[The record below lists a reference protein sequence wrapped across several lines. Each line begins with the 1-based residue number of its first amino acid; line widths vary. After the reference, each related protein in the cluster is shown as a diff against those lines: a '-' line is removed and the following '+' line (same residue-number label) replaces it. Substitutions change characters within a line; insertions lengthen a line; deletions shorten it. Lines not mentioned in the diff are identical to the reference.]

1 MTGGHLLFL
10 RTGLIFIFAFMS
22 LAHGAIPKNNNQ
34 KVLFDV
40 QTSRTDQKLSREFYT
55 LRSELRRNN
64 VRWRTLK
71 SIKSILP
78 KTFAFYG
85 FNDITDRIE
94 ILISKKK
101 RTKKFSTACP
111 AERKAK
117 SSTLHESFH
126 ELVDGYCRVVF
137 TSLIDRSKLSIG
149 AKERNYITTQIDDF
163 LKNNADEL
171 ALILDNVE
179 RESFFYKDLNALIN
193 NKIIKGYYAPNEKIL
208 SKITISTELTSHY
221 QERGLLN
228 RKARRYFFKEFKRL
242 ANLTER
248 HIINDNIPESKSTL
262 SQALGFY
269 VENKKYISS
278 DTAWRYLSLVSDE
291 YRENGHKDLSLDT
304 LDKILAISG
313 PQNSGETIFKM
324 LTTCLNFSDSNC
336 AKKIIKKY
344 QLVETLNDYDSKVRF
359 WIGRSLEFI
368 GEKSK
373 AMEIYSIVSKESP
386 LDFYSIL
393 ASRQISISNG
403 NKADAPDFLPINIT
417 TSALLKQIPQKKL
430 SKNLQRS
437 LARTSLWLD
446 NEIEKFVVMES
457 ADILELFPSESF
469 NDENLIQS
477 FGSIEFKRFLVHQL
491 VQLYNHKKQYL
502 LTFKLVYR
510 SIEDNIY
517 VLTDKSLKF
526 LFPLEYMSKIQ
537 AIDPDIDPLLILSL
551 IRQESAFNPKA
562 KSRVGARGLM
572 QLMPQTARRFKK
584 RVKAYQLKKPKLNL
598 KIGIK
603 YFNKLLKRYDGNLI
617 YTLAAYNAGEGRVKR
632 WRREVFK
639 NPDPLLTI
647 ENIPFKET
655 RNYVKYIYRNLY
667 LYRVISDNTKQF
679 TNINDT
685 FVVKTN

>member
-1 MTGGHLLFL
+1 MLFL
-10 RTGLIFIFAFMS
+10 RSGLIFILAFTS
-22 LAHGAIPKNNNQ
+22 LAHGAISSNKNQ
-34 KVLFDV
+34 KVLFDIE
-40 QTSRTDQKLSREFYT
+40 TSRTDQKLSREFYT

-71 SIKSILP
+71 SIKRLLP
-78 KTFAFYG
+78 KSFAFYG
-85 FNDITDRIE
+85 FNDITDRVD
-94 ILISKKK
+94 ILISREK
-101 RTKKFSTACP
+101 RVKKFSNACP
-111 AERKAK
+111 AERKPK
-117 SSTLHESFH
+117 NSTLHESFH
-126 ELVDGYCRVVF
+126 ELVDGYCRTVF
-137 TSLIDRSKLSIG
+137 ASLVDRKKLKIG
-149 AKERNYITTQIDDF
+149 PEERRFITAQIDDF
-163 LKNNADEL
+163 LKFNPDEL
-171 ALILDNVE
+171 GVILDRVE
-179 RESFFYKDLNALIN
+179 RESFFFKDLNALIN
-193 NKIIKGYYAPNEKIL
+193 NRIIRGYYAPNEKIL
-208 SKITISTELTSHY
+208 SKIAISTELTSHF

-228 RKARRYFFKEFKRL
+228 RKAKKYFFKEFKRL
-242 ANLTER
+242 SNLTER
-248 HIINDNIPESKSTL
+248 HIINDNISESKNTL

-278 DTAWRYLSLVSDE
+278 HTAWRYLTLVADE

-313 PQNSGETIFKM
+313 PKNSGETIFKM
-324 LTTCLNFSDSNC
+324 LTTCLNFSDSGC
-336 AKKIIKKY
+336 AKRIINKY
-344 QLVETLNDYDSKVRF
+344 QLVDTLNDYDSKVKF
-359 WIGRSLEFI
+359 WVGRSLELI

-373 AMEIYSIVSKESP
+373 AMEVYSLVSKESP

-393 ASRQISISNG
+393 ASRQLSITQG
-403 NKADAPDFLPINIT
+403 NKTNAPDFLPINIT
-417 TSALLKQIPQKKL
+417 ASALLKQIPQNKL
-430 SKNLQRS
+430 SKDLQRS

-517 VLTDKSLKF
+517 DLTNKSLKF

-537 AIDPDIDPLLILSL
+537 AIDPDVDPLLILSL

-679 TNINDT
+679 SNINDT
-685 FVVKTN
+685 FVIKTN